1 MAAKSQDKIIFGAAL
16 LLLLSSAGWLALQQ
30 SKLTGLRKTAAS
42 AVAPAAYVPTGV
54 DAPTVSTSTW
64 PSAPA
69 QTRGPLWI
77 YDVFTP
83 PEIYYNDATKEFS
96 VTPPVP
102 PKPPEVVVE
111 PPFGVEL
118 VQVKQD
124 VFRLQL
130 VGYVGN
136 TGDYRGTF
144 ENAITGDAFLGRAG
158 KKIPALGLTI
168 RTFDVKRNRVPAPDS
183 MPIYETVATA
193 VVVDD
198 KTGEEVTL
206 TNKKRLIKG
215 TPIGVF
221 KASDSGQ
228 TFEQKEGTSFTVGAT
243 RYTINS
249 ITAEPPSADVTKEA
263 PDAKA
268 PVTKSLTIPPP
279 PAPPAAD
286 APKSDQPAPAAASSI
301 FPPATAPMGN

>member
-1 MAAKSQDKIIFGAAL
+1 MAAKSQEKIIFGAAL
-16 LLLLSSAGWLALQQ
+16 LVLIASAAWLALQQ
-30 SKLTGLRKTAAS
+30 SKLNGLRKAPP
-42 AVAPAAYVPTGV
+42 VANTQAAYVPAGV

-64 PSAPA
+64 PTPPA

-83 PEIYYNDATKEFS
+83 PEIYYNETTKEFS

-102 PKPPEVVVE
+102 DQTEVVVE
-111 PPFGVEL
+111 PPFGLEL
-118 VQVKQD
+118 QQVKQD

-136 TGDYRGTF
+136 AGDYRGTF
-144 ENAITGDAFLGRAG
+144 ENEITGDTFLAKAG
-158 KKIPALGLTI
+158 KKIPALGLTVSS
-168 RTFDVKRNRVPAPDS
+168 FEVKRTLVPAPDS

-198 KTGEEVTL
+198 KTGEQITL

-215 TPIGVF
+215 SPMAIL

-228 TFEQKEGTSFTVGAT
+228 VFTQKAGTSFTVGDS
-243 RYTINS
+243 RYTVDLV
-249 ITAEPPSADVTKEA
+249 TAEPDSAEVTKVSPA
-263 PDAKA
+263 SKT
-268 PVTKSLTIPPP
+268 PVTKSLTVPPPPP
-279 PAPPAAD
+279 PALD
-286 APKSDQPAPAAASSI
+286 APKTDAAPATSTSL
-301 FPPATAPMGN
+301 PPSPPVLGN